1 MIQTLLPFDYFEA
14 FGIFVSETDEVNQS
28 KPSKVER
35 LDERFRRV
43 DMKLSLYALSF

>member
-1 MIQTLLPFDYFEA
+1 MVYFIRTFLQRHQTLLPFDYFEA

-35 LDERFRRV
+35 RLARV
-43 DMKLSLYALSF
+43 NKM